1 VVPNLYINCPNNG
14 EKSLGG
20 QIFNVKIKNMSKISL
35 SEHLKGAFSI
45 QTTLW
50 KGPAGILK
58 SLGGQN
64 NACGH
69 KVAQR

>member
-1 VVPNLYINCPNNG
+1 
-14 EKSLGG
+14 
-20 QIFNVKIKNMSKISL
+20 MSKISL
-35 SEHLKGAFSI
+35 SEHLKGAFFI